1 MLEHSPTL
9 GSTLLILCRGL
20 VVLAVGLAIGC
31 HSAVHVNHQDAS
43 DASATTYASY
53 DVIRHPV
60 GRLGDVDAIIEEAI
74 HGGMLAKGYQPASS
88 TGPDLLVSYKV
99 LLGEDMQALDDSQGP
114 PNDGLNG
121 DVMDRGAQPVWDFV
135 ANDGLSGPQLGSG
148 SVSWPAPGPAP
159 VFDAIPTIDVSDLSK
174 RSKSKTLVVM
184 LQDPTSLRVV
194 WLGWSTA
201 EVSPRTL
208 TATTQ
213 TAIGEIVE
221 RLPSARSALAL
232 N

>member
-1 MLEHSPTL
+1 
-9 GSTLLILCRGL
+9 
-20 VVLAVGLAIGC
+20 
-31 HSAVHVNHQDAS
+31 
-43 DASATTYASY
+43 
-53 DVIRHPV
+53 
-60 GRLGDVDAIIEEAI
+60 
-74 HGGMLAKGYQPASS
+74 
-88 TGPDLLVSYKV
+88 
-99 LLGEDMQALDDSQGP
+99 
-114 PNDGLNG
+114 
-121 DVMDRGAQPVWDFV
+121 
-135 ANDGLSGPQLGSG
+135 
-148 SVSWPAPGPAP
+148 
-159 VFDAIPTIDVSDLSK
+159 LSK